1 MVQIP
6 SPQPKNPTRKGWIF
20 LLCQYFKFSVV
31 EGYEDDERG
40 SLGIEPERILRM
52 IQRGRRVVQRSKS
65 EMRMHRVFGYRKRH
79 FSDNPEAESEAND
92 RAEVN
97 DSPVDCQSREV
108 TEDKFFAEN
117 LPRPCGSNPIPVT
130 KKSNS

>member
-40 SLGIEPERILRM
+40 SLGIEPDRCLWRKKG
-52 IQRGRRVVQRSKS
+52 RRRVVQRSSK
-65 EMRMHRVFGYRKRH
+65 V
-79 FSDNPEAESEAND
+79 
-92 RAEVN
+92 
-97 DSPVDCQSREV
+97 
-108 TEDKFFAEN
+108 
-117 LPRPCGSNPIPVT
+117 CGSNPLVLVKTQKRSYRFYFCMSVFICETMSFKYSVIHFI
-130 KKSNS
+130 KE

>member
-40 SLGIEPERILRM
+40 SLGIEPDRRLWRKKG
-52 IQRGRRVVQRSKS
+52 RRRVVQRSKS

-79 FSDNPEAESEAND
+79 FSDNAIYCPYRPDLDEVVKGVGKSEGRTGTYNQWVID
-92 RAEVN
+92 
-97 DSPVDCQSREV
+97 
-108 TEDKFFAEN
+108 N
-117 LPRPCGSNPIPVT
+117 LM
-130 KKSNS
+130 